1 MKRNISLMSSRRGFT
16 LIELLVVIAIIAILA
31 AMVLPAVQKAREA
44 ARKTQCKNNLRQFG
58 IHFFTFADSS
68 PSSQLCTGQY
78 DYQRDGCPDTYGW
91 VADMVNVGSGLPG
104 DMLCPTSPFR
114 GNEKLNELLGKDT
127 SGSGKMSVNMA
138 NNEGRLTAGLCG
150 AGSGFGGTSAGSS
163 ARAQYVAD
171 NFVGAGLNHNYA
183 NSWFLSRSAPKL
195 INGTDVN
202 GDETPRTLADA
213 DFDDVVLPLNE
224 AASGGKVDLK
234 GLPGTVGPMSIR
246 LLDSTKIAT
255 STIPLLGDGAP
266 GDISE
271 AVLAATI
278 PGQELNVGD
287 RLCETAND
295 GPAFYN
301 GTDVDLMA
309 DGTFAID
316 WRDDVYPT
324 GSGANSSFGSDLN
337 GDGTLVTDGTDGEFY
352 LQDTR
357 DWYAVHGG
365 GRQGVL
371 NLLMADGSVKDFVD
385 LNGDKYLNPG
395 FPVDSSTASE
405 ATVGYTDS
413 VVEMGAAEVFS
424 GVELSDKTTSKGDFE

>member
-1 MKRNISLMSSRRGFT
+1 MKRQTTLMGRKGFT

-68 PSSQLCTGQY
+68 PSAQLCTGQF

-91 VADMVNVGSGLPG
+91 VADMINIGTGAPG

-138 NNEGRLTAGLCG
+138 TNEGRLVAGACG
-150 AGSGFGGTSAGSS
+150 AGGGFGGTTAGS
-163 ARAQYVAD
+163 ADRGQYVAD
-171 NFVGAGLNHNYA
+171 NFLGEGINHNYA
-183 NSWFLSRSAPKL
+183 NSWFLSRTGPKL
-195 INGTDVN
+195 IDDTDVN
-202 GDETPRTLADA
+202 TDITPRTLADA
-213 DFDDVVLPLNE
+213 DFGTAFDVND
-224 AASGGKVDLK
+224 AASGGTVDLK
-234 GLPGTVGPMSIR
+234 GLPGTIGPLTIR
-246 LLDSTKIAT
+246 TLDSGNIPT
-255 STIPLLGDGAP
+255 SNIPLLGDGGP
-266 GDISE
+266 GDINE
-271 AVLAATI
+271 AILSNTI
-278 PGQELNVGD
+278 PGFELNNGD

-295 GPAFYN
+295 GPAFWN
-301 GTDVDLMA
+301 GTDIDLMA

-316 WRDDVYPT
+316 WQDDVLPT
-324 GSGANSSFGSDLN
+324 GSGINGAFGSDLN
-337 GDGTLVTDGTDGEFY
+337 GDGTLVTDGSDGEFY

-357 DWYAVHGG
+357 DWYAIHGG
-365 GRQGVL
+365 GKQGVL

-395 FPVDSSTASE
+395 FPVAAGSSE
-405 ATVGYTDS
+405 ATVGYTNGG
-413 VVEMGAAEVFS
+413 VELPTPECFS
-424 GVELSDKTTSKGDFE
+424 GVSLSDLTIAKGKFE